1 MEGSVKKRLQSL
13 WTKAPTSLVKKP
25 VSFHSPKLFF
35 IFLKTLF
42 SYLTLFGTI
51 SFFKYIN
58 TKFKGGTLIQNLKG
72 VFAKVKGP
80 GVKLNHKKTC
90 DSIATDFTSELC
102 L

>member
-13 WTKAPTSLVKKP
+13 WTKAPTSLVEKS
-25 VSFHSPKLFF
+25 VSFHSPKP

-42 SYLTLFGTI
+42 SYLTLFGPI

>member
-1 MEGSVKKRLQSL
+1 M
-13 WTKAPTSLVKKP
+13 
-25 VSFHSPKLFF
+25 SFHSPKP

-42 SYLTLFGTI
+42 SYLTLFGPI

-80 GVKLNHKKTC
+80 GVKLNHKKRVIRSLLILLLNCVYKAGDNETHN
-90 DSIATDFTSELC
+90 AQERRAPYKFT
-102 L
+102 